1 MPILTVN
8 VLGGLA
14 IKYPA
19 EELAQMRSRKAEALL
34 VYVLLSEKE
43 SFEREELATLFW
55 EDMPEQEALTN
66 LRVTLAALK
75 KAVPDALAI
84 SRRRVSF
91 NPETCVSCD
100 ALALSSVTR
109 DHLGEDYSR
118 TDQSL
123 ENCRLIAAE
132 LGNYKGDFLQGF
144 FIRNALA
151 FDDWASY
158 KREILRNILI
168 NSAQIIIGNFYRLG
182 EHREGITLAN
192 QLLFLDPFNE
202 AAYQWLIKLYAAD
215 GQRDDA
221 LSLFEKY
228 RRMLTDELGMEPD
241 QEISRLADQVAK
253 GDYTA
258 SPATQDRSAQP
269 RLPVRNNIPLEI
281 SEFFG
286 RENELEQLRGLLRS
300 PQVRLITLIGQGGA
314 GKTRLAV
321 QAARQNL
328 SFFPDGVWFVP
339 LEGVVSAD
347 LVLPEIYKQLKIV
360 YPEKTRA
367 SDLLVDFLN
376 GHRILLVLDNFE
388 HVLDAS
394 AIISEVIRQT
404 RNSKFVVTSR
414 EMTGL
419 PEETNLTIEG
429 LKTCPDGIMVE
440 IEASPAAALFIDRA
454 RRARPDFRPDL
465 GDDQVIEE
473 ICDLVAGL
481 PLGIELAASGI
492 KQHTLRELRDHITA
506 DVAFLRSDEPGQP
519 ERQRSLTAVFHAFWE
534 QLSAEERLLLA
545 RLSVFRG
552 TVTQEAA
559 RKVADASA
567 FFLGGL
573 VSRGLLQRALPK
585 GFRSHSMHRKFV
597 YDRLHEDAEE
607 FRTTHIRHRDY
618 YLAFLKQMEHQIRDN
633 PQVNLLDDIEF
644 EIHNIRAAL
653 AFSIEEKDEQT
664 ALEFCELLMPFWKI
678 RGYYQE
684 GYHWLKQTF
693 DLDTNAN
700 QVMKAS
706 SLTAAA
712 KLVSVLGDYEEAEQ
726 FSLRSLSIAGEIGDQ
741 HLIARA
747 LNSLGAVATASGD
760 VEKAQS
766 YFGQSLDI
774 YKNLRVEQAIAGTQV
789 NLAVVSINNGKL
801 DEARDALNKALA
813 TFRNVGDSI
822 GIIQVLHNRA
832 RIDLL
837 RGNLT
842 GAREL
847 LQEALE
853 RSWGLN
859 ARNELAAVYLL
870 LAELHIL
877 KGEDRAGLHLLS
889 LIDQLMKGYSIAFPP
904 HDQKVYEDSRGQ
916 LLEKLPPETFTRYWQ
931 EGRETSETEIV
942 KRYIKTAV

>member
-1 MPILTVN
+1 MPMLTVN

-14 IKYPA
+14 LKYPA
-19 EELAQMRSRKAEALL
+19 EELVQMRSRKAEALL

-43 SFEREELATLFW
+43 AFEREELATLFW

-66 LRVTLAALK
+66 LRVTLAAVK
-75 KAVPDALAI
+75 KAVPDALVI

-91 NPETCVSCD
+91 NPEARVSCD

-118 TDQSL
+118 TEQSL
-123 ENCRLIAAE
+123 ENCRLITAE
-132 LGNYKGDFLQGF
+132 LGKYKGDFLQGF

-158 KREILRNILI
+158 KREILRNTLI
-168 NSAQIIIGNFYRLG
+168 NSAQIIIGNFYRFG

-215 GQRDDA
+215 GQRDAA

-228 RRMLTDELGMEPD
+228 RQILTDELGVEPD
-241 QEISRLADQVAK
+241 QEISAPEDK
-253 GDYTA
+253 
-258 SPATQDRSAQP
+258 SAEP
-269 RLPVRNNIPLEI
+269 RLPVRNNIPLQI
-281 SEFFG
+281 CEFFG
-286 RENELEQLRGLLRS
+286 REHELEQLRGLLRS

-328 SFFPDGVWFVP
+328 SLFPDGVWFVP

-347 LVLPEIYKQLKIV
+347 LVLPEIYKQLRIV

-367 SDLLVDFLN
+367 ADLLVDFLN

-404 RNSKFVVTSR
+404 RNSKFLVTSR

-429 LKTCPDGIMVE
+429 LRTCPDE
-440 IEASPAAALFIDRA
+440 IKIDKEASPAAAFFIDRA
-454 RRARPDFRPDL
+454 RRARPDFHPDP
-465 GDDQVIEE
+465 DDEKMIEE

-492 KQHTLRELRDHITA
+492 KQHVLRELRDYIAA

-519 ERQRSLTAVFHAFWE
+519 ERQRSLSAVFNAFWE
-534 QLSAEERLLLA
+534 QLSTEERLLLA
-545 RLSVFRG
+545 RLSVFQG
-552 TVTQEAA
+552 VVTQEAA

-585 GFRSHSMHRKFV
+585 GYRSHSMHRKFV
-597 YDRLHEDAEE
+597 YERLKENEEE
-607 FRTTHIRHRDY
+607 FRITHIRHRDF
-618 YLAFLKQMEHQIRDN
+618 YLTFLKQMGNEIRDN

-644 EIHNIRAAL
+644 EIHNLRAAL

-664 ALEFCELLMPFWKI
+664 ALEFCEMLMPFWKI

-712 KLVSVLGDYEEAEQ
+712 KLVSVLGDYAEAEQ
-726 FSLRSLSIAGEIGDQ
+726 FSQRSLSIAREIGDQ

-760 VEKAQS
+760 GEMAQS

-774 YKNLRVEQAIAGTQV
+774 YKNLRVEQAIAGTEV
-789 NLAVVSINNGKL
+789 NLAIVNINNGKL
-801 DEARDALNKALA
+801 EEARDALNKALA

-837 RGNLT
+837 RGNHA

-859 ARNELAAVYLL
+859 ARNELAAIYLL

-877 KGEDRAGLHLLS
+877 KGEDQSGLHLLS
-889 LIDQLMKGYSIAFPP
+889 LIDELMKGYSIAFPP
-904 HDQKVYEDSRGQ
+904 HEQQVYEDIRNQ
-916 LLEKLPPETFTRYWQ
+916 LRKKLPPATFNRYWQ
-931 EGRETSETEIV
+931 DGREASEAEIV
-942 KRYIKTAV
+942 RRYIKTAI